1 MQNNFSE
8 YIKGGEK
15 MGMFTSL
22 NIAGSGL
29 TAQRFRLD
37 VIANNIA
44 NVETTRTT
52 EGGPYQR
59 QRVILMPRDDS
70 LKFKSHLLPEALQPG
85 QGAGVKVVKVEKDNS
100 PPRMV
105 YDPSHP
111 DAIKHGKYKGYVLYP
126 NVNIVQEMV
135 DMISASRSFQTNVD
149 ILESAKTMMQRII
162 TLGQ

>member
-1 MQNNFSE
+1 
-8 YIKGGEK
+8 

-59 QRVILMPRDDS
+59 QRVVLMPRDDS

-85 QGAGVKVVKVEKDNS
+85 QGAGVKVVKVEKDES
-100 PPRMV
+100 P
-105 YDPSHP
+105 
-111 DAIKHGKYKGYVLYP
+111 
-126 NVNIVQEMV
+126 QEWYMTPLTQ
-135 DMISASRSFQTNVD
+135 MP
-149 ILESAKTMMQRII
+149 
-162 TLGQ
+162 